1 MHTSTTGPIV
11 MLPLGCAELI
21 KLQPNQSFVL
31 WRLATEAVSE
41 VGTKGRVESE
51 QG

>member
-21 KLQPNQSFVL
+21 KLPPNQSFVL